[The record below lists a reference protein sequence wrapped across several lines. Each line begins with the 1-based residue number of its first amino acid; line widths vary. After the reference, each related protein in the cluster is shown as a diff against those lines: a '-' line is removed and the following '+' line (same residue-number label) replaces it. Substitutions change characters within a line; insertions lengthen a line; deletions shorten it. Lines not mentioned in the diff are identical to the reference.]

1 MSVLYLMAALR
12 TCTEGFHYALETI
25 SNGYLQPPVYNAPIL
40 YIIIKLQTCRSMTM
54 QILQKL
60 QSLL

>member
-12 TCTEGFHYALETI
+12 TCTDGFHYALETI
-25 SNGYLQPPVYNAPIL
+25 SNGYLQPTVYNTSIL
-40 YIIIKLQTCRSMTM
+40 YITIKLRTCRPMTM